1 MPTLYGI
8 LITRQIILVAA
19 IVVMFFIV
27 CLFDFGKA
35 TNNSGNSG
43 NLSSLTGSG
52 SSLLPPPAPS
62 SSPSNLLLSSS
73 HLSPSENITSS
84 LASNTRKLTVALL
97 TDALFS
103 DAGWGAFGY
112 NAAQAL
118 HTKYGHKVDFKD
130 NVAIPDIESMLR
142 HYADSGYDLIIA
154 QGYEWGKPAVKVG
167 IDYPN
172 TKFVVF
178 TGLSNSS
185 NVASIYPMQQEA
197 TYLLGALAAMMTK
210 TETIGFIGGERYPN
224 IINMYEG
231 YKQGAQD
238 TNPQIKVIASY
249 LDDWDNPA
257 KGKKAAISQIS
268 AGADFLLHV
277 ADTSGHGVIQAAK
290 EAGIYAFGAVSDQ
303 NKLAPNTILTSFV
316 LDVEKAFDQ
325 AMKMVQAGD
334 FSGEIFKPGLELN
347 KGGSGDGIVYIA
359 PFHNLEKSVSDDI
372 KHRLE
377 QLKLQILK
385 GTITVPE
392 RYYQDNVTNS
402 SGITDILK

>member
-1 MPTLYGI
+1 MTSRLVISKLIVMLAI
-8 LITRQIILVAA
+8 LAECSLPYTSVNASI
-19 IVVMFFIV
+19 
-27 CLFDFGKA
+27 
-35 TNNSGNSG
+35 NSTEK
-43 NLSSLTGSG
+43 NLLT
-52 SSLLPPPAPS
+52 PPS
-62 SSPSNLLLSSS
+62 SSLSSS
-73 HLSPSENITSS
+73 NQTGHS
-84 LASNTRKLTVALL
+84 LDTEKLKIALL

-130 NVAIPDIESMLR
+130 NVAIPDIESTLR
-142 HYADSGYDLIIA
+142 HYAESGYDLIIA

-210 TETIGFIGGERYPN
+210 TGTIGFIGGERYPN
-224 IINMYEG
+224 LINMYEG
-231 YKQGAQD
+231 YKQGTKD
-238 TNPQIKVIASY
+238 TNPQIKVIATY

-257 KGKKAAISQIS
+257 KGKEAAISQIN

-303 NKLAPNTILTSFV
+303 NKLAPDTVLTSFV
-316 LDVEKAFDQ
+316 L
-325 AMKMVQAGD
+325 
-334 FSGEIFKPGLELN
+334 
-347 KGGSGDGIVYIA
+347 
-359 PFHNLEKSVSDDI
+359 
-372 KHRLE
+372 
-377 QLKLQILK
+377 K
-385 GTITVPE
+385 GTKEEEEI
-392 RYYQDNVTNS
+392 YDGS
-402 SGITDILK
+402 

>member
-1 MPTLYGI
+1 MTSRLVISKLIVI
-8 LITRQIILVAA
+8 LAILAECSLPFTSVDAS
-19 IVVMFFIV
+19 I
-27 CLFDFGKA
+27 
-35 TNNSGNSG
+35 NNTEK
-43 NLSSLTGSG
+43 NLLT
-52 SSLLPPPAPS
+52 PPS
-62 SSPSNLLLSSS
+62 SSLSSS
-73 HLSPSENITSS
+73 NQTGHS
-84 LASNTRKLTVALL
+84 LDTEKLKIALL

-118 HTKYGHKVDFKD
+118 HTKYGHKVDFRD
-130 NVAIPDIESMLR
+130 NVAIPDIESTLR
-142 HYADSGYDLIIA
+142 RYADSGYDLIIA

-210 TETIGFIGGERYPN
+210 TGTIGFIGGERYPN
-224 IINMYEG
+224 LINMYEG

-238 TNPQIKVIASY
+238 INPQIKVIATY

-257 KGKKAAISQIS
+257 KGKEAAISQIN

-303 NKLAPNTILTSFV
+303 NKLAPDTVLTSFV

-325 AMKMVQAGD
+325 AMKMVQAGN
-334 FSGEIFKPGLELN
+334 FSGEIFKPGLELS
-347 KGGSGDGIVYIA
+347 KGGSGDGIMYIA
-359 PFHNLEKSVSDDI
+359 PFHNLENSVPDDI

-377 QLKLQILK
+377 QLMLQILE

-392 RYYQDNVTNS
+392 RYYQDNNATNS
-402 SGITDILK
+402 SSITDILN

>member
-1 MPTLYGI
+1 MTSRLIISKLIVI
-8 LITRQIILVAA
+8 LAILAECSLPYTSVDAS
-19 IVVMFFIV
+19 IN
-27 CLFDFGKA
+27 K
-35 TNNSGNSG
+35 TEK
-43 NLSSLTGSG
+43 NLLT
-52 SSLLPPPAPS
+52 PPS
-62 SSPSNLLLSSS
+62 SSLSSS
-73 HLSPSENITSS
+73 NQTGHS
-84 LASNTRKLTVALL
+84 LDTEKLKIALL

-130 NVAIPDIESMLR
+130 NVAIPDIESTLR

-210 TETIGFIGGERYPN
+210 TGTIGFIGGERYPN
-224 IINMYEG
+224 LINMYEG
-231 YKQGAQD
+231 YKQGVHDINA
-238 TNPQIKVIASY
+238 QIKVIATY

-257 KGKKAAISQIS
+257 KGKKAAISQIN

-303 NKLAPNTILTSFV
+303 NKLAPDTVLTSFV

-325 AMKMVQAGD
+325 AMKMVQAGN
-334 FSGEIFKPGLELN
+334 FSGEIFKPGLELS
-347 KGGSGDGIVYIA
+347 KGGTGDGIMYIA
-359 PFHNLEKSVSDDI
+359 PFHNLENSVPDDV

-377 QLKLQILK
+377 QLKLQILE

-392 RYYQDNVTNS
+392 RYYQDNNATNS
-402 SGITDILK
+402 RSITDILN

>member
-1 MPTLYGI
+1 MTSRLVISKLIVMLAI
-8 LITRQIILVAA
+8 LAECSLPYTSVNASI
-19 IVVMFFIV
+19 
-27 CLFDFGKA
+27 
-35 TNNSGNSG
+35 NSTEK
-43 NLSSLTGSG
+43 NLLT
-52 SSLLPPPAPS
+52 PPS
-62 SSPSNLLLSSS
+62 SSLSSS
-73 HLSPSENITSS
+73 NQTGHS
-84 LASNTRKLTVALL
+84 LDTEKLKIALL

-130 NVAIPDIESMLR
+130 NVAIPDIESTLR
-142 HYADSGYDLIIA
+142 HYAESGYDLIIA

-210 TETIGFIGGERYPN
+210 TGTIGFIGGERYPN
-224 IINMYEG
+224 LINMYEG
-231 YKQGAQD
+231 YKQGTKD
-238 TNPQIKVIASY
+238 TNPQIKVIATY
-249 LDDWDNPA
+249 IDDWDNPA
-257 KGKKAAISQIS
+257 KGKEAAISQIN

-303 NKLAPNTILTSFV
+303 NKLAPDTVLTSFV
-316 LDVEKAFDQ
+316 LDVEKSFDQ
-325 AMKMVQAGD
+325 AMKMVQAGN
-334 FSGEIFKPGLELN
+334 FSGEIFKPGLELS
-347 KGGSGDGIVYIA
+347 KGGTGDGIMYIA
-359 PFHNLEKSVSDDI
+359 PFHNLENSVPDDV
-372 KHRLE
+372 KQRLE
-377 QLKLQILK
+377 QLKLQILE

-392 RYYQDNVTNS
+392 RYYQDNATNS
-402 SGITDILK
+402 SSITDILN